1 TDIDCYLQTYVVI
14 DPVSNGWQWGID
26 ENGVGGALHH
36 GRVEM
41 VEGENG
47 YFGLRGATHPTEKE
61 AMAAALGYLWK
72 CRQDLVAIA
81 RNDAIEAEK
90 YRAKA

>member
-1 TDIDCYLQTYVVI
+1 
-14 DPVSNGWQWGID
+14 
-26 ENGVGGALHH
+26 
-36 GRVEM
+36 M

>member
-1 TDIDCYLQTYVVI
+1 
-14 DPVSNGWQWGID
+14 
-26 ENGVGGALHH
+26 
-36 GRVEM
+36 
-41 VEGENG
+41 
-47 YFGLRGATHPTEKE
+47 GLRGATHPTEKE